1 MPASVKQ
8 LRDNQN
14 NLIYPKIAKEGLVEP
29 INSNDVGI
37 SAINGLQSSNVQG
50 ALNELAGNLGKATY
64 ILTFLASGWTGEAA
78 PYTQTVTCETMQE
91 SDVPIV
97 GPNVTTANAEDAN
110 AQFAAF
116 GKVKRYTT
124 QDGSVIAYCYEDTP
138 PDIDYSAIFKVL

>member
-14 NLIYPKIAKEGLVEP
+14 NFIYPKIAKEGLV
-29 INSNDVGI
+29 
-37 SAINGLQSSNVQG
+37 
-50 ALNELAGNLGKATY
+50 Y

-97 GPNVTTANAEDAN
+97 GPNVTTEDAEEAN

-124 QDGSVIAYCYEDTP
+124 QDGSVTAYCYEDTP
-138 PDIDYSAIFKVL
+138 PDIDYTAIFKVL